1 MIGLRFGTKNATF
14 LATVLERRGF
24 LNTMDKHDPSS
35 PTFEQLLLPDSPDR
49 SDSESD
55 PVARL
60 LGHASRVEPS
70 PFFAR
75 NILREIRMQPS
86 GPIGIARL
94 WLRRPHLL
102 LGSAFAMLI
111 ALLVAAYGLR
121 SPTGSHGEAG
131 DSALAAVTMDAAP
144 SLAVAFDP
152 EDEIEAVEYLGQLM
166 AITDPGD
173 LSDEALANL
182 FY

>member
-1 MIGLRFGTKNATF
+1 
-14 LATVLERRGF
+14 
-24 LNTMDKHDPSS
+24 MDKHDPSS
-35 PTFEQLLLPDSPDR
+35 ATFERLLLPGSTHR

-60 LGHASRVEPS
+60 LGHATRVEPG

-75 NILREIRMQPS
+75 NILREIRVQPRGS
-86 GPIGIARL
+86 IGFLELIGL
-94 WLRRPHLL
+94 WLRRPRMLY
-102 LGSAFAMLI
+102 GGAFALLI
-111 ALLVAAYGLR
+111 AFLVTAQGLWTPAGSDTAAGK
-121 SPTGSHGEAG
+121 P
-131 DSALAAVTMDAAP
+131 ALAAQFTDSSASPEA
-144 SLAVAFDP
+144 SFDP
-152 EDEIEAVEYLGQLM
+152 EGEIEAVEYLGQLM